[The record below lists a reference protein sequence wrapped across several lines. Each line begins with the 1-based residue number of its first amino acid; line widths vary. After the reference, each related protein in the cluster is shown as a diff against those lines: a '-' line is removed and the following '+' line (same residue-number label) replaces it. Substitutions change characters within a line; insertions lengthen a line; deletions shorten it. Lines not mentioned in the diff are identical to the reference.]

1 MVGGA
6 SKTKVIKVNSPLTF
20 GSTRVFIQAN
30 GYSPLVT
37 VRDKSNAV
45 IFQGAVPFLPQDAN
59 LTSAG
64 TIKIPDMEPQ
74 IGFVGSFIP
83 TADRSASRGAFSSFP
98 EALDPRLLLSV
109 FQGDLGMDDGIPQ
122 SVYRLDTSKME
133 RIGLK
138 ELAIGESYSFNGV
151 GTITFDGYTPWVNL
165 QIVRD
170 PGKQYALVG
179 SILAIL
185 GLLISLFTRRRRIWI
200 KIGEVVEVAGLSK
213 NNIEG
218 LEKEIIDL
226 TTWIKER

>member
-1 MVGGA
+1 
-6 SKTKVIKVNSPLTF
+6 
-20 GSTRVFIQAN
+20 
-30 GYSPLVT
+30 
-37 VRDKSNAV
+37 
-45 IFQGAVPFLPQDAN
+45 
-59 LTSAG
+59 
-64 TIKIPDMEPQ
+64 
-74 IGFVGSFIP
+74 
-83 TADRSASRGAFSSFP
+83 
-98 EALDPRLLLSV
+98 
-109 FQGDLGMDDGIPQ
+109 
-122 SVYRLDTSKME
+122 
-133 RIGLK
+133 
-138 ELAIGESYSFNGV
+138 V